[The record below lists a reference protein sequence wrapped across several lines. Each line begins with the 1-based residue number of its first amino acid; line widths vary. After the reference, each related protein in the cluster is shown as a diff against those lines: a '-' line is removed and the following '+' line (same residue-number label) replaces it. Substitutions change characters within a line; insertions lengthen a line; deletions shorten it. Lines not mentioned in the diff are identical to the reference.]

1 MGAKSSFIPI
11 FRGALKM
18 YLVNPSM
25 RAALFGQMSADS
37 EAMGAL
43 TETAVFS
50 QWQHSQQTQLY
61 YARWKT
67 GEGDIVSLGLFDQQP
82 AWAVEVK
89 WSDRPYQV
97 RKELDNCIEFV
108 QKNPGIKQ
116 PLLITSKS
124 ISDEGIAYRDVLF
137 QFIPASLYAY
147 TIGVNI
153 LKNVNG
159 PSEFK
164 NGSMA

>member
-1 MGAKSSFIPI
+1 
-11 FRGALKM
+11 
-18 YLVNPSM
+18 M
-25 RAALFGQMSADS
+25 RAALFGQINPES

-67 GEGDIVSLGLFDQQP
+67 GEVDIVSLGSIDQKP

-89 WSDRPYQV
+89 WSDRPYKV
-97 RKELDNCIEFV
+97 HKELDNCIEFV
-108 QKNPGIKQ
+108 QGNPGIKQ
-116 PLLITSKS
+116 PLLITSKT
-124 ISDEGIAYRDVLF
+124 IFDDNVLYRGVSF
-137 QFIPASLYAY
+137 RFAPASLYAY
-147 TIGVNI
+147 ALGANI

-159 PSEFK
+159 LSVF
-164 NGSMA
+164 